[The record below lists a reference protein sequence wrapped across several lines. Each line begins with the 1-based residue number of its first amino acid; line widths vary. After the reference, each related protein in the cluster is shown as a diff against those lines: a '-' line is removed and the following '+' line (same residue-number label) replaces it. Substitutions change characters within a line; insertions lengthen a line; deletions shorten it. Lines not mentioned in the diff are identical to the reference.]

1 MVVTGPGPL
10 TSDSTL
16 DYYRCSNTRAVTPPH
31 SVNMRSDQL
40 LQLSH
45 ELLLRP
51 SLSSSPCEYEI
62 WSLCHVSWLGGRPR
76 KKMLIVPKMQSL
88 CRLCEFIKNLYGI
101 KFVVYE
107 EAVRWTIEW
116 NFVWKEFFMETKYLP
131 IISTVI
137 TLLLGLR
144 LRPHKRTNNAE
155 EDLREAATSIPPCH
169 DFLVTINFLP
179 RRRDFSHLFCR
190 RIVNNS
196 PSHSNVQFVAR
207 NNNLDH
213 KIMQLWCD
221 FLGGGNK
228 TCKKCSKPQNMADL
242 PFEWVQA
249 I

>member
-1 MVVTGPGPL
+1 MQQHARCYSAPL
-10 TSDSTL
+10 CE
-16 DYYRCSNTRAVTPPH
+16 YE
-31 SVNMRSDQL
+31 NMRSDQL

-137 TLLLGLR
+137 TLLLGWGWDHTNIQTMPR
-144 LRPHKRTNNAE
+144 RISERPPHQ
-155 EDLREAATSIPPCH
+155 SPP
-169 DFLVTINFLP
+169 VTI
-179 RRRDFSHLFCR
+179 S
-190 RIVNNS
+190 
-196 PSHSNVQFVAR
+196 
-207 NNNLDH
+207 
-213 KIMQLWCD
+213 LWR
-221 FLGGGNK
+221 
-228 TCKKCSKPQNMADL
+228 
-242 PFEWVQA
+242 
-249 I
+249 